1 MLYNQDEYGRKI
13 NDQNE
18 TFPDRMKNTVTEFIK
33 VFEPGILRDVRR
45 VYDTAKYGVTR
56 GGAFKLEPLGVT
68 AKTFGIPYQYV
79 EPIKSLEYKI
89 VPYVNEMNAA
99 GTDFYEAIGDYH
111 PRSEQDIIRAYEKS
125 LRKEY
130 KAANG
135 LARLMMAAKATGL
148 NNTDI
153 IRSVTRDFGY
163 PEKFNKRIARSMLIK
178 NKFIPTVRPLRKNL
192 LKLKRAVEQ
201 RTENKVNLLQV
212 QKQLNQIYKSYFGA
226 QFSVADD
233 LIITEEKD

>member
-1 MLYNQDEYGRKI
+1 
-13 NDQNE
+13 
-18 TFPDRMKNTVTEFIK
+18 
-33 VFEPGILRDVRR
+33 
-45 VYDTAKYGVTR
+45 
-56 GGAFKLEPLGVT
+56 
-68 AKTFGIPYQYV
+68 
-79 EPIKSLEYKI
+79 
-89 VPYVNEMNAA
+89 MNAA

-201 RTENKVNLLQV
+201 RTGNKVNLFKV
-212 QKQLNQIYKSYFGA
+212 QKELNQIYKSYFGA